1 MSMRDIRYPQ
11 KERGDKVNDHYHPT
25 ARPVHTDR
33 RTGGKR
39 TMILRNKH
47 LYLMFLLPAI
57 YFIVFHY
64 IPMIGNVIAF
74 QKYNIVAGMFKS
86 DWVGFDNFKLFMND
100 PYFWKLLRNSLMLS
114 LYGLIFN
121 FPAPIIL
128 ALLLNEIRSR
138 LFKSFVQS
146 VAYLPHFLSTV
157 VIAGMLVNFLSYDGL
172 INQVIQ
178 WFGGEQLQFL
188 NDPGLFR
195 TIFISSDVWQQ
206 IGWGTIIYLAA
217 LTGVDPHL
225 YEAARMDGA
234 NRWKQAVHI
243 TIPTIFPVITILFLL
258 NIGHFLS
265 VGYEK
270 ILLLY
275 NGSTYETADV
285 IQTYVYRRGLLG
297 GDLSYSAAVGMFQ
310 SVVAYILVIGANR
323 MTRRLGGTSLW

>member
-1 MSMRDIRYPQ
+1 MPAAIR
-11 KERGDKVNDHYHPT
+11 
-25 ARPVHTDR
+25 
-33 RTGGKR
+33 
-39 TMILRNKH
+39 RNKV
-47 LYLMFLLPAI
+47 LYAMFLLPAL
-57 YFIVFHY
+57 YFLVFHY

-74 QKYNIVAGMFKS
+74 QKYNVVAGLFHSK
-86 DWVGFDNFKLFMND
+86 WVGFDNFRLFFGD
-100 PYFWKLLRNSLMLS
+100 PYFWKLLRNTAVLG

-121 FPAPIIL
+121 FPAPIVL
-128 ALLLNEIRSR
+128 ALLLNELRLP
-138 LFKSFVQS
+138 LFKRFVQS

-157 VIAGMLVNFLSYDGL
+157 VIAGMIVNFLSFDGML
-172 INQVIQ
+172 NQAIER
-178 WFGGEQLQFL
+178 FGGEQLQFL
-188 NDPGLFR
+188 NDPAMFR
-195 TIFISSDVWQQ
+195 TIYIGSEVWQQ

-234 NRWKQAVHI
+234 NRWKMTVNI
-243 TIPTIFPVITILFLL
+243 TIPAIFPVITILFLL

-265 VGYEK
+265 IGYEK

-323 MTRRLGGTSLW
+323 ITRRLGGTSLW